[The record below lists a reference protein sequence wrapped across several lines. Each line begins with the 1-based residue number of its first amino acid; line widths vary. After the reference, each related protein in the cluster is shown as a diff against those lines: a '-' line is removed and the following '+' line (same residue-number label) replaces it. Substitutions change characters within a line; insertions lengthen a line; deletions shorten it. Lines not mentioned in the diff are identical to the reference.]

1 MLESPLISNLIAL
14 EAIEQA
20 AEVLK
25 PVVSKTDL
33 VYSPNLSE
41 QYQAQIFLK
50 REDTQVVRSYKIR
63 GAFNKMQTLT
73 PAQRRQGIVCAS
85 AGNHAQG
92 VALACKILKIQ
103 GKIFMPKTTPKQ
115 KQLRVLNFGGDYIE
129 LILKGDTFD
138 DAYIEALACEAE
150 EQRIFIHPFKDP
162 DVIAGQGTVGKEILE
177 QSDRSIDYVFAPVG
191 GGGLISGVGSYLKQ
205 RSPDTQLVGLEPA
218 GAAAMKASLE
228 AGQLVKLDDID
239 KFVDGA
245 AVKQVGQLNFEICQ
259 NILNHDIIAVP
270 EGLICATIL
279 DLYNQEGIVVEPA
292 GALSVAGLE
301 LAQDL
306 IRHKTVV
313 CIVSGSNNDIGRM
326 EEIKERALLY
336 KQLRHYFIIEFPQR
350 AGALR
355 EFLNL
360 VLGKNDDIIFF
371 EYTKKN
377 NTEKGPAVV
386 GIEVKFATDYPKLLK
401 RMEDCNINYQII
413 QRESML
419 HNLLLL

>member
-1 MLESPLISNLIAL
+1 MLKPPVISNLIPL
-14 EAIEQA
+14 EALDQA

-25 PVVSKTDL
+25 QVIVKTDL
-33 VYSPNLSE
+33 AYSASLS
-41 QYQAQIFLK
+41 QKYNADIYLK
-50 REDTQVVRSYKIR
+50 REDMQVVRSYKIR
-63 GAFNKMQTLT
+63 GAFNKMQGLT
-73 PAQRRQGIVCAS
+73 ATQRAQGIVCAS

-92 VALACKILKIQ
+92 VALACKILQIE

-115 KQLRVLNFGGDYIE
+115 KQLKVLNFGGEYVKV
-129 LILKGDTFD
+129 ILEGDTFD
-138 DAYIEALACEAE
+138 DAYIKAAE
-150 EQRIFIHPFKDP
+150 CQRQERRVFVHPFNDP
-162 DVIAGQGTVGKEILE
+162 DIIAGQGTVGKEILE
-177 QSDRSIDYVFAPVG
+177 QIAIPIDYVFTPIG

-205 RSPDTQLVGLEPA
+205 KSPSTQLIGLEPG
-218 GAAAMKASLE
+218 GAAAMKPSLE
-228 AGQLVKLDDID
+228 KNELVKLDEID

-245 AVKQVGQLNFEICQ
+245 AVKQVGTLTFEICKQ
-259 NILNHDIIAVP
+259 ILEHDVIAVP

-279 DLYNQEGIVVEPA
+279 DLYNKEGIVVEPA
-292 GALSVAGLE
+292 GALSIAGLE

-306 IRHKTVV
+306 IRNKTVV

-355 EFLNL
+355 EFLNR
-360 VLGKNDDIIFF
+360 VLGKHDDIIFF

-386 GIEVKFATDYPKLLK
+386 GIEVKAAADYPKLLE
-401 RMEDCNINYQII
+401 RMNDFEINYEPIKRQ
-413 QRESML
+413 SML
-419 HNLLLL
+419 YNLLLL

>member
-1 MLESPLISNLIAL
+1 MLEATAISNLITL
-14 EAIEQA
+14 EAVEQA
-20 AEVLK
+20 SEVLE
-25 PVVSKTDL
+25 PVVLKTDL
-33 VYSPNLSE
+33 MYSANLSE
-41 QYQAQIFLK
+41 QYNANIFLK
-50 REDTQVVRSYKIR
+50 REDTQIVRSYKIR
-63 GAFNKMQTLT
+63 GAFNKIQALT
-73 PAQRRQGIVCAS
+73 PAQRAQGIICAS

-115 KQLRVLNFGGDYIE
+115 KQLRVLNFGGNYVE

-138 DAYIEALACEAE
+138 DAYLKALECKAE
-150 EQRIFIHPFKDP
+150 EQRIFIHPFEDP
-162 DVIAGQGTVGKEILE
+162 SVIAGQATVGKEILE
-177 QSDRSIDYVFAPVG
+177 QIDRPIDYIFAPVG
-191 GGGLISGVGSYLKQ
+191 GGGLISGIGSYLKQ
-205 RSPDTQLVGLEPA
+205 KSPRTQLVGLEPA

-228 AGQLVKLDDID
+228 ADQLVKLSHID

-245 AVKQVGQLNFEICQ
+245 AVKQVGKLNFQICRD
-259 NILNHDIIAVP
+259 ILEHDIIAVP
-270 EGLICATIL
+270 EGLVCATIL
-279 DLYNQEGIVVEPA
+279 DLYNKEGIVVEPA
-292 GALSVAGLE
+292 GALSIAGLE

-306 IRHKTVV
+306 IRDKTVV

-336 KQLRHYFIIEFPQR
+336 KRLRHYFIIEFPQR

-360 VLGKNDDIIFF
+360 VLGQNDDIIFF

-401 RMEDCNINYQII
+401 RMDDCNINYQII
-413 QRESML
+413 ERQSML
-419 HNLLLL
+419 YNLLLL